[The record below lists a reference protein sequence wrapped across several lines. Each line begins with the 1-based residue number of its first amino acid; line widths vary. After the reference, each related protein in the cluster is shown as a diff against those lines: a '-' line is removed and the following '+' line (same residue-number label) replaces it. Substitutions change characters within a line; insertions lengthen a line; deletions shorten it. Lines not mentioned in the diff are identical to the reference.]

1 MWDINGLLACTL
13 SYTWGGVGK
22 GEGGRGKGERER
34 GVGLTK
40 SQLLIYHNIIQICI
54 QIC

>member
-13 SYTWGGVGK
+13 SYTWGGG
-22 GEGGRGKGERER
+22 GEGGKGGKGER